1 MKNLILTILIAITLL
16 SSCKSVKKD
25 IQVSVHKENKDI
37 ERTLNNSIVV
47 NKEFNILTQTI
58 EEPIFID
65 SVGVKVKA
73 VRVVKY
79 ESKKINVDSVANTK
93 EKVID
98 NSEIV
103 TKDKNKKV
111 KKQDYSGIIILIVL
125 LTVAILFFR
134 RFIKLI

>member
-1 MKNLILTILIAITLL
+1 MKNLILTTLIAITLF

-25 IQVSVHKENKDI
+25 MQVSVHKENKDI
-37 ERTLNNSIVV
+37 ERTLDNSIVV

-65 SVGVKVKA
+65 SAGVKVKA

-79 ESKKINVDSVANTK
+79 ESRKINVDSVANNN

-98 NSEIV
+98 KSEVVI
-103 TKDKNKKV
+103 KDKNKKV

-125 LTVAILFFR
+125 LTVAILFFK
-134 RFIKLI
+134 RFIRLI